1 VLQQTT
7 LADETAVGLDQ
18 VLEADVT
25 LQLAQLHKVGRIGE
39 MGPDL
44 LSATHE
50 QVVHSL
56 AVRVVGVLLRIVI
69 AKALQ
74 DELVVQQA
82 VEGL

>member
-39 MGPDL
+39 MRPDL
-44 LSATHE
+44 LSATNE

-69 AKALQ
+69 AKAL
-74 DELVVQQA
+74 
-82 VEGL
+82 

>member
-44 LSATHE
+44 LSATNE